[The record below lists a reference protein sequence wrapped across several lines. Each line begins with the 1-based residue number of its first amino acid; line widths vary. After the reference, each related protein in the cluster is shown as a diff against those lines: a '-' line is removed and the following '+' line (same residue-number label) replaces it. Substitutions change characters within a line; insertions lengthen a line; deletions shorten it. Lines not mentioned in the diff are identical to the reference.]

1 MGALKIYQKIS
12 IKILTINEKN
22 RIMSAALF
30 VFSAKINLHISM
42 HSFVISHDV
51 LEIRLS

>member
-22 RIMSAALF
+22 RIMNAALF
-30 VFSAKINLHISM
+30 VFSAKINLTYLYAL
-42 HSFVISHDV
+42 FRNSHDV